1 MGVQANS
8 FFSLLASLIGIY
20 NFMIFIRIMLSWR
33 YSGKALDPNNSI
45 QRIYLSL
52 CKFTDPYLNAFKKIK
67 GLKRGMLDFSP
78 VVALVLLSIL
88 QSIFKL
94 LSYQQAISIK
104 SILGIIISTLWT
116 SVFSWILLI
125 LIVVLGIRL
134 YFESRPSSA
143 SSGFVN
149 MIDKMFNGMMFKV
162 YKTFYK
168 GKMISDRKLIQ
179 TALVLVAIIYLIL
192 RILVAFLVGVL
203 M

>member
-1 MGVQANS
+1 
-8 FFSLLASLIGIY
+8 
-20 NFMIFIRIMLSWR
+20 MLSWR
-33 YSGKALDPNNSI
+33 YSGKALDNNNPI

-52 CKFTDPYLNAFKKIK
+52 CKYTDPYLNIFKNVK

-78 VVALVLLSIL
+78 VLALVLLSIL

-94 LSYQQAISIK
+94 LSYQQSISLK
-104 SILGIIISTLWT
+104 SIIAIIVSTLWT

-125 LIVVLGIRL
+125 LIAVLGIRL
-134 YFESRPSSA
+134 YFESRPSTA

-149 MIDKMFNGMMFKV
+149 MIDKMFNGMMFKI
-162 YKTFYK
+162 YKIFYK

-179 TALVLVAIIYLIL
+179 TALVIFVIIYLL
-192 RILVAFLVGVL
+192 SRILVSVLVGAL

>member
-1 MGVQANS
+1 MGAQANS
-8 FFSLLASLIGIY
+8 FFSLLASLLGIY
-20 NFMIFIRIMLSWR
+20 NFIIFVRIMLSWR
-33 YSGKALDPNNSI
+33 YSGKALDPNNAI

-52 CKFTDPYLNAFKKIK
+52 CRYTDPYLNAFKKIK

-94 LSYQQAISIK
+94 LSYQQTINVKTI
-104 SILGIIISTLWT
+104 IGIIISTLWT

-134 YFESRPSSA
+134 YFESRPSPS

-149 MIDKMFNGMMFKV
+149 MIDKMFNGLMFKI
-162 YKTFYK
+162 YKIFYN

-179 TALVLVAIIYLIL
+179 TALVVVVIIYLL
-192 RILVAFLVGVL
+192 CRILLSFLVGVL